1 MKPEELEA
9 AIRYLHPE
17 AEFSFT
23 AADFDS
29 VKFDKIDG
37 EAPTLEDITSALKEI
52 KANAI
57 AKEKAKTALLDRLGI
72 TPEEAKLLLS

>member
-17 AEFSFT
+17 AEFSFIE
-23 AADFDS
+23 ADFDS
-29 VKFDKIDG
+29 LKFDKIDG

-52 KANAI
+52 KANEVARQ
-57 AKEKAKTALLDRLGI
+57 KAKADLLDRLGI

>member
-29 VKFDKIDG
+29 IKFDKIDG
-37 EAPTLEDITSALKEI
+37 EAPTLDDVKNAVQQI
-52 KANAI
+52 KANDI
-57 AKEKAKTALLDRLGI
+57 AKEAAKIALLNRLGI
-72 TPEEAKLLLS
+72 TAEEAKLLLS